1 MKPQDLTLRFQNLF
15 KDKELDETFNI
26 AMSTDWKQ
34 VFGGIG

>member
-15 KDKELDETFNI
+15 KDKELNEAFNR
-26 AMSTDWKQ
+26 AMSTDWKR